1 MIKQIA
7 IIVRDAVILMA
18 SFFCCEGKVKIKK
31 EGLSPL
37 FYKCLTFMH
46 RLEFLM
52 LLKSMLL
59 EEKVLI

>member
-18 SFFCCEGKVKIKK
+18 SFCCEGKVKKRELK
-31 EGLSPL
+31 PS
-37 FYKCLTFMH
+37 FNKCLTFMH

>member
-18 SFFCCEGKVKIKK
+18 SFFVVKEGENKK
-31 EGLSPL
+31 ESLSPL
-37 FYKCLTFMH
+37 FNKCLTFMH

>member
-18 SFFCCEGKVKIKK
+18 SFFCCEGKVKIK

-37 FYKCLTFMH
+37 F
-46 RLEFLM
+46 
-52 LLKSMLL
+52 
-59 EEKVLI
+59 INA